1 MITYN
6 LMNAGTDSLYEY
18 LCKCIKKDIIR
29 GTLKPGEKLPSKRI
43 FASNLGVSVITVE
56 NAYAQLVAEGYI
68 YSVPK
73 KGFYIADVGYVKT
86 KDHAMIP
93 EKAVR
98 CRRKRLPG
106 LRIFPVTRHRQN
118 CFHLLSGQ
126 EEYVRF

>member
-73 KGFYIADVGYVKT
+73 KGFYIACKRDCLVCRFFQQPDVVRPVSLHYLVK
-86 KDHAMIP
+86 
-93 EKAVR
+93 R
-98 CRRKRLPG
+98 C
-106 LRIFPVTRHRQN
+106 T
-118 CFHLLSGQ
+118 
-126 EEYVRF
+126 

>member
-73 KGFYIADVGYVKT
+73 KGFYIADVGMLKT
-86 KDHAMIP
+86 KDHAMVP
-93 EKAVR
+93 EKAASLPVR
-98 CRRKRLPG
+98 TRRRCWKKRKEKSKLIWRWP
-106 LRIFPVTRHRQN
+106 
-118 CFHLLSGQ
+118 SGKA
-126 EEYVRF
+126 EAVA

>member
-73 KGFYIADVGYVKT
+73 KGFYIADVGMLKT
-86 KDHAMIP
+86 KDHAMVP
-93 EKAVR
+93 EKAASLSVKEITCSSGR
-98 CRRKRLPG
+98 SVLICIRK
-106 LRIFPVTRHRQN
+106 
-118 CFHLLSGQ
+118 
-126 EEYVRF
+126 

>member
-56 NAYAQLVAEGYI
+56 NA
-68 YSVPK
+68 
-73 KGFYIADVGYVKT
+73 
-86 KDHAMIP
+86 
-93 EKAVR
+93 
-98 CRRKRLPG
+98 
-106 LRIFPVTRHRQN
+106 
-118 CFHLLSGQ
+118 
-126 EEYVRF
+126 